1 MRIRIQAELKT
12 SALEYGNIEGL
23 EIIKHVKKLI
33 KLPTIIIWGEFFP
46 LFKKIKEK
54 KWWNNSGWYEEL
66 ARRLALN
73 GFVVFGHDH
82 RGHGRS
88 EGKRAYIEK

>member
-1 MRIRIQAELKT
+1 MYL
-12 SALEYGNIEGL
+12 LFV
-23 EIIKHVKKLI
+23 IIK
-33 KLPTIIIWGEFFP
+33 GDFFIQEN
-46 LFKKIKEK
+46 KRKEM
-54 KWWNNSGWYEEL
+54 KWWSNSGWYEEL